1 MHQKF
6 LVLLHLDMKGQ
17 IKPRQF
23 KNTKVDLERNVIVDI
38 IHIIYTLRKYSSG
51 ILNPMYVDEGNLFC
65 VLVTPHYSH

>member
-6 LVLLHLDMKGQ
+6 LVLLPLDMKGQ

-38 IHIIYTLRKYSSG
+38 IHIIYIKKVQFWD
-51 ILNPMYVDEGNLFC
+51 I
-65 VLVTPHYSH
+65 

>member
-6 LVLLHLDMKGQ
+6 LVLLPLDMKGQ

-38 IHIIYTLRKYSSG
+38 IHIIYTLRRYSSG
-51 ILNPMYVDEGNLFC
+51 IFKSRVC
-65 VLVTPHYSH
+65 